1 MKKDFDIAHKKYTAD
16 SVIKHGYSIYDEWK
30 EDKISSR
37 EIVSRVENVISAI
50 KQNKRRSASLD
61 ALATLFALDLRIHE
75 KYNNIIRC
83 IFSYFS
89 WRRETRVFKL
99 LKNSLLI
106 PESAKDIRSA
116 IEVKLQLLREK
127 IETDEAEDGDDE
139 THGGRRNGKAKEDV
153 VTQEKKQEQSP
164 EEKAEEA
171 VDEAEAKDASE
182 KEANDAQEQTPSEEP
197 IKTEAELKQVEENF
211 VEEREISVVD
221 QKTEVQKETHNKYKV
236 ENNVPD
242 NISEPSTD
250 RNKET
255 ITYNEAVDSPPLPWE
270 GSRDKSAEKRSF
282 IDEVIIDNM
291 VKGKED
297 FIHHNPLDDI
307 AQNKEENRP
316 QDMATRQ
323 GEETNRDDKDAYL
336 YDELMANNKEEIQQT
351 EKREP
356 VQKPEKVSEIKTEQT
371 KESIG
376 QKEKVETVKQ
386 EFKPLREMIQ
396 VDLTER
402 QENDL
407 REEICRN
414 MSVEAI
420 LAIKAAQENAM
431 REQVNITEL
440 DGMDAPVEKTGR
452 HKPVQIQQP
461 TAVANRK

>member
-1 MKKDFDIAHKKYTAD
+1 MEKNIDIAYKKYTAD

-30 EDKISSR
+30 ENKVSSR
-37 EIVSRVENVISAI
+37 KIVSRVESVVSAI
-50 KQNKRRSASLD
+50 KQNKTKAASLN
-61 ALATLFALDLRIHE
+61 ALATLFALDLRILE

-89 WRRETRVFKL
+89 WRRETRAFKL
-99 LKNSLLI
+99 LKSSLLI
-106 PESAKDIRSA
+106 PESVEDIRSA
-116 IEVKLQLLREK
+116 IEVKLQLLRQK
-127 IETDEAEDGDDE
+127 IETDEAEEGDDE
-139 THGGRRNGKAKEDV
+139 THGGRRNGKAAEDV
-153 VTQEKKQEQSP
+153 ATQEKEQERSP
-164 EEKAEEA
+164 EEKNEEV
-171 VDEAEAKDASE
+171 VDEAESKDPSE

-197 IKTEAELKQVEENF
+197 IKTEGELKQVEENF

-270 GSRDKSAEKRSF
+270 ASRDKSAEKRSF
-282 IDEVIIDNM
+282 IDEVIMDNM

-297 FIHHNPLDDI
+297 FIHHDPLDDI
-307 AQNKEENRP
+307 VQNKEVEHP
-316 QDMATRQ
+316 QDMVTRQ
-323 GEETNRDDKDAYL
+323 GEENDRGDKDAYL
-336 YDELMANNKEEIQQT
+336 YDELIANNKEEMHDLQKS
-351 EKREP
+351 ES
-356 VQKPEKVSEIKTEQT
+356 VQKSEKVSEIKTEQT

-376 QKEKVETVKQ
+376 QNEKVETLKQ

-420 LAIKAAQENAM
+420 LAIKAAQENAI
-431 REQVNITEL
+431 REHVNITEF
-440 DGMDAPVEKTGR
+440 DMDAPGER
-452 HKPVQIQQP
+452 IERPEPVQIQQP
-461 TAVANRK
+461 PTVANRK